1 MTHMD
6 TDDPIGRRREKRAR
20 QARTR
25 LLVFGALAG
34 VGLAGAAATVAA
46 LVVTGKTGVVAVD
59 RPAWTHKE
67 LAEHL
72 KAKGVPVV
80 THAIPGV
87 PAPGQVAADFAEGA
101 DWERGAVRVFL
112 GDTPRAAR
120 ETAGARGGQA
130 FAWGRFAVCSLGSP
144 GADRLYARIRAAL
157 D

>member
-6 TDDPIGRRREKRAR
+6 IDDPIGRRREKRAR

-34 VGLAGAAATVAA
+34 VVLAGAAATVAA

-72 KAKGVPVV
+72 KAKGVPVAV
-80 THAIPGV
+80 EG
-87 PAPGQVAADFAEGA
+87 GGWAADGEASSLLVEPGTGVKVGCLLTA
-101 DWERGAVRVFL
+101 TDQR
-112 GDTPRAAR
+112 AR
-120 ETAGARGGQA
+120 EFAASRGEEA
-130 FAWGRFAVCSLGSP
+130 FAWGRFAVFG
-144 GADRLYARIRAAL
+144 GGQKAKAFRDRIRAAL